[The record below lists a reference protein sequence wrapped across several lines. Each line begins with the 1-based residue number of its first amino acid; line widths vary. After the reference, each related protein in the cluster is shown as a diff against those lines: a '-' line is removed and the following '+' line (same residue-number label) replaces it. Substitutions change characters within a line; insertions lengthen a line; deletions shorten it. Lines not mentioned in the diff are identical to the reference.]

1 MKRSAS
7 CGREISETATV
18 CDLCERWAADQIQ
31 LTSIHASS
39 QGESPASTPLSSPS
53 PSLDEFVP
61 ESAAVAPPPSAPAL
75 KAQPVAAPA
84 QPRAATSRFGR
95 REMMIVA
102 AALVIG
108 SAITFALGGSRGAT
122 PTTVTTTNRAAAKP
136 ASAPAAAPK
145 PAFTQTWS
153 TSRRAYWTAN
163 QRHAAA
169 FELPA
174 ENTVAIWMNY
184 VRPILVVRCMNKRTE
199 TFVYTGSALKIE
211 PNTEDHS
218 VSFHF
223 DGEAA
228 SNEHWPDSA
237 EHDALFAPDGA
248 AFAQRVLAAKSF
260 RFGYTPHNAEP
271 VEAQFHVDGLAQMLD
286 PAAAKDCG
294 WQK

>member
-1 MKRSAS
+1 
-7 CGREISETATV
+7 V
-18 CDLCERWAADQIQ
+18 CDLCERWAADQIDA
-31 LTSIHASS
+31 TSIHSPSRIESSAS
-39 QGESPASTPLSSPS
+39 EPLSSSS
-53 PSLDEFVP
+53 PALQAFAP
-61 ESAAVAPPPSAPAL
+61 ESSNVVAIPQPQPQATP
-75 KAQPVAAPA
+75 AQPAAAPA
-84 QPRAATSRFGR
+84 PPRAAAFRFGR
-95 REMMIVA
+95 REMMIVG

-108 SAITFALGGSRGAT
+108 SVITFALGGSRGAT
-122 PTTVTTTNRAAAKP
+122 PTTATTANRTPVKSGPAA
-136 ASAPAAAPK
+136 AAAPK
-145 PAFTQTWS
+145 PAFTQSWS
-153 TSRRAYWTAN
+153 TARRAYWTAN
-163 QRHAAA
+163 QRHTAA

-248 AFAQRVLAAKSF
+248 AFARRVLSAKSF

-271 VEAQFHVDGLAQMLD
+271 AEAQFHVAGLAQLID

>member
-1 MKRSAS
+1 MKRCAS
-7 CGREISETATV
+7 CGREVPETATV
-18 CDLCERWAADQIQ
+18 CDLCERWAADQIHS
-31 LTSIHASS
+31 TSIYSSSHAESS
-39 QGESPASTPLSSPS
+39 ASERLSSSSPALQA
-53 PSLDEFVP
+53 FAP
-61 ESAAVAPPPSAPAL
+61 ESSNVAATPQPQPPH
-75 KAQPVAAPA
+75 AQPVVVPAP
-84 QPRAATSRFGR
+84 PRAAASRFGR
-95 REMMIVA
+95 RELMIVG
-102 AALVIG
+102 AALLVG
-108 SAITFALGGSRGAT
+108 SAIPFALGRSRNAT
-122 PTTVTTTNRAAAKP
+122 PTTVATSNRAPAKAGGP
-136 ASAPAAAPK
+136 AAAAPK

-153 TSRRAYWTAN
+153 TARRGYWTAN
-163 QRHAAA
+163 QRHTAA

-184 VRPILVVRCMNKRTE
+184 VRPILVVRCMNKRSE

-223 DGEAA
+223 DGDAV
-228 SNEHWPDSA
+228 SNEHWADSA

-248 AFAQRVLAAKSF
+248 AFAHRVLSAKSF

-271 VEAQFHVDGLAQMLD
+271 VEAQFHVDGLAQLID

>member
-1 MKRSAS
+1 VKRCAS

-39 QGESPASTPLSSPS
+39 QSESPAGTPSSPS
-53 PSLDEFVP
+53 PSLDAFVS
-61 ESAAVAPPPSAPAL
+61 ESAAVAPPPAAAAA
-75 KAQPVAAPA
+75 KAQPVAAPP

-122 PTTVTTTNRAAAKP
+122 STTVTTTKSAAAKP

-228 SNEHWPDSA
+228 SKERWPDSA

-248 AFAQRVLAAKSF
+248 AFAHRVLAAKSF

>member
-1 MKRSAS
+1 MKRCAS

-31 LTSIHASS
+31 LTSSHSS
-39 QGESPASTPLSSPS
+39 SPAESPASDPMYSAAMQTFLPESPS
-53 PSLDEFVP
+53 
-61 ESAAVAPPPSAPAL
+61 AATPQPQAA
-75 KAQPVAAPA
+75 KAQPVTAAA
-84 QPRAATSRFGR
+84 QPRAAASRFGR

-122 PTTVTTTNRAAAKP
+122 PTPVATTNRAAAK
-136 ASAPAAAPK
+136 AGSAPAAAPK

-153 TSRRAYWTAN
+153 TARRAYWTAN

-248 AFAQRVLAAKSF
+248 AFAQRVLAGKSF

-271 VEAQFHVDGLAQMLD
+271 VEAQFHVDGLAQLIAPMIGETV
-286 PAAAKDCG
+286 AS
-294 WQK
+294 